1 MKNKKITN
9 FLFLINLL
17 IIFFVSTI
25 YIEIVYKLYHYDS
38 YIHFIMYFITGF
50 LAIIGD
56 KKIVYIKL
64 LIVMILPI
72 ITEFIQN
79 FIEMRRSDLVDMY
92 FDYLGLVGG
101 MMVLLLYKYVKK
113 T

>member
-1 MKNKKITN
+1 
-9 FLFLINLL
+9 
-17 IIFFVSTI
+17 
-25 YIEIVYKLYHYDS
+25 
-38 YIHFIMYFITGF
+38 MYFIIGF

-56 KKIVYIKL
+56 KKIVSIKL
-64 LIVMILPI
+64 LIVMIIPI

-79 FIEMRRSDLVDMY
+79 YIEMRRSDPVDMY
-92 FDYLGLVGG
+92 FDYLGLVAG

>member
-1 MKNKKITN
+1 
-9 FLFLINLL
+9 
-17 IIFFVSTI
+17 
-25 YIEIVYKLYHYDS
+25 
-38 YIHFIMYFITGF
+38 MYFIIGF

-56 KKIVYIKL
+56 KKIVSIKL
-64 LIVMILPI
+64 LIVMIIPI

-79 FIEMRRSDLVDMY
+79 YIETRRSDPMDMY
-92 FDYLGLVGG
+92 FDYLGLVAG

>member
-1 MKNKKITN
+1 
-9 FLFLINLL
+9 
-17 IIFFVSTI
+17 
-25 YIEIVYKLYHYDS
+25 
-38 YIHFIMYFITGF
+38 MYFIIGF

-56 KKIVYIKL
+56 KKIVSIKL
-64 LIVMILPI
+64 LIVMIIPI

-79 FIEMRRSDLVDMY
+79 YIETRRSDPVDMY
-92 FDYLGLVGG
+92 FDYLGLVAG